1 MKFRSFFLV
10 SRSTHFTAKIFKS
23 KKKNK
28 KKTKTTM
35 ANKIV
40 FTIVKIWIMMFYL
53 SGGVFSKTSDADNS
67 GSGSGNSD
75 GECSGK
81 TKLSENSL
89 I

>member
-1 MKFRSFFLV
+1 
-10 SRSTHFTAKIFKS
+10 
-23 KKKNK
+23 
-28 KKTKTTM
+28 
-35 ANKIV
+35 
-40 FTIVKIWIMMFYL
+40 MMFYL